1 MYFILGL
8 DCIASGSLFF
18 IHVMDG
24 MGEPLA
30 VQFKVRLKPA
40 TTVWFFGSST
50 VSGARKADTD
60 NPR

>member
-18 IHVMDG
+18 IHEMDG

-30 VQFKVRLKPA
+30 VKFKVTILDSLWCKE
-40 TTVWFFGSST
+40 S
-50 VSGARKADTD
+50 
-60 NPR
+60 